1 MDSNELKAAVG
12 LSRKWD
18 AREAGRDVAKSTL
31 DKLGAKPDFFLLFST
46 IHYKKHG
53 GFQEFLNGVW
63 DVLPEGTP
71 LVGGTVA
78 GFMNNHGCYT
88 RGATAVALSSS
99 DIEIKIGMG
108 LDTKKNPEKAVD
120 SVKKQIGTNHK
131 YENNA
136 IIEILS
142 TAVIPKLPGIGQ
154 KNVILSK
161 KVGDGFTKLLPAMKK
176 LNYGFDRA
184 DEIIEFLSNSFSDRI
199 IIGGCTM
206 DDNKFLNNYQFFD
219 HDVKSNALIGLNIS
233 LPDEIFSKTIIG
245 YKAVEEKSFTIDEI
259 SKDRHVVKKM
269 DGKGARTALFDKLNL
284 KIEEK
289 DAAYLLYKNTYYYP
303 LGFMKDGIW
312 HASMIGLI
320 YGENLIF
327 GNIIKDNK
335 LTLLSVSTNNTIN
348 KLNQGM
354 QDIIDKNPSFIL
366 GIACETFIETLGKNI
381 FEVQKTFEK
390 TNVPFLIPFVAGE
403 SIYTPDMG
411 AHHLYESINLLA
423 LP

>member
-1 MDSNELKAAVG
+1 
-12 LSRKWD
+12 
-18 AREAGRDVAKSTL
+18 
-31 DKLGAKPDFFLLFST
+31 
-46 IHYKKHG
+46 
-53 GFQEFLNGVW
+53 
-63 DVLPEGTP
+63 
-71 LVGGTVA
+71 
-78 GFMNNHGCYT
+78 
-88 RGATAVALSSS
+88 
-99 DIEIKIGMG
+99 
-108 LDTKKNPEKAVD
+108 
-120 SVKKQIGTNHK
+120 
-131 YENNA
+131 
-136 IIEILS
+136 
-142 TAVIPKLPGIGQ
+142 
-154 KNVILSK
+154 
-161 KVGDGFTKLLPAMKK
+161 
-176 LNYGFDRA
+176 
-184 DEIIEFLSNSFSDRI
+184 
-199 IIGGCTM
+199 M

-348 KLNQGM
+348 KLNQGV

-366 GIACETFIETLGKNI
+366 GIACETF
-381 FEVQKTFEK
+381 
-390 TNVPFLIPFVAGE
+390 
-403 SIYTPDMG
+403 
-411 AHHLYESINLLA
+411 
-423 LP
+423 

>member
-1 MDSNELKAAVG
+1 
-12 LSRKWD
+12 
-18 AREAGRDVAKSTL
+18 
-31 DKLGAKPDFFLLFST
+31 
-46 IHYKKHG
+46 
-53 GFQEFLNGVW
+53 
-63 DVLPEGTP
+63 
-71 LVGGTVA
+71 
-78 GFMNNHGCYT
+78 
-88 RGATAVALSSS
+88 
-99 DIEIKIGMG
+99 
-108 LDTKKNPEKAVD
+108 
-120 SVKKQIGTNHK
+120 
-131 YENNA
+131 
-136 IIEILS
+136 
-142 TAVIPKLPGIGQ
+142 
-154 KNVILSK
+154 
-161 KVGDGFTKLLPAMKK
+161 
-176 LNYGFDRA
+176 
-184 DEIIEFLSNSFSDRI
+184 
-199 IIGGCTM
+199 
-206 DDNKFLNNYQFFD
+206 
-219 HDVKSNALIGLNIS
+219 
-233 LPDEIFSKTIIG
+233 
-245 YKAVEEKSFTIDEI
+245 
-259 SKDRHVVKKM
+259 M

-348 KLNQGM
+348 KLNQGV

>member
-1 MDSNELKAAVG
+1 MAEKKLEAAVG
-12 LSRKWD
+12 MSRKWD
-18 AREAGRDVAKSTL
+18 AREAGKEVARSAIE
-31 DKLGAKPDFFLLFST
+31 KLSKPPDFFLLFST

-120 SVKKQIGTNHK
+120 FVKKQIGTNHK

-184 DEIIEFLSNSFSDRI
+184 DEIIEF
-199 IIGGCTM
+199 
-206 DDNKFLNNYQFFD
+206 
-219 HDVKSNALIGLNIS
+219 
-233 LPDEIFSKTIIG
+233 
-245 YKAVEEKSFTIDEI
+245 
-259 SKDRHVVKKM
+259 
-269 DGKGARTALFDKLNL
+269 
-284 KIEEK
+284 
-289 DAAYLLYKNTYYYP
+289 
-303 LGFMKDGIW
+303 
-312 HASMIGLI
+312 
-320 YGENLIF
+320 
-327 GNIIKDNK
+327 
-335 LTLLSVSTNNTIN
+335 
-348 KLNQGM
+348 
-354 QDIIDKNPSFIL
+354 
-366 GIACETFIETLGKNI
+366 
-381 FEVQKTFEK
+381 
-390 TNVPFLIPFVAGE
+390 
-403 SIYTPDMG
+403 
-411 AHHLYESINLLA
+411 
-423 LP
+423 